1 MWQFLALCKQSRDWE
16 VIIWDAM
23 CIGIYS
29 ACIVAEARRCS
40 KEVEDRRTGMVYQ
53 LWRDQAPVRIKR
65 GKWGFIKYF
74 GKLILK
80 NVLMSV

>member
-29 ACIVAEARRCS
+29 ACIVAEARNCR
-40 KEVEDRRTGMVYQ
+40 KEVEDRGTRVVFIRCGGTELLSELKDQTGE
-53 LWRDQAPVRIKR
+53 
-65 GKWGFIKYF
+65 KY
-74 GKLILK
+74 
-80 NVLMSV
+80 SV